1 MDADRIDRVTGWDSE
16 SFSDGFDG
24 LRALADRDFSGAV
37 TDGAAWLFMLNGRVV
52 GVVDGTL
59 EGFETAS
66 GTAYEAPHESLPLL
80 YAMLEEGG
88 RERAQYYT
96 NDTPLADA
104 DRKLSAG
111 NFTGYVELSE
121 NVLSGDYYV
130 AYYGGESLSAAFTG
144 SSNDTLKTG
153 EEAFDL
159 ANDEVGI
166 YTVHEVDLDVR
177 QVPDPDDVGST
188 GVAGGTE
195 TVDGSDTAASSD
207 TDSTDTDT
215 DSDDHGLGNVAAGVG
230 GGVTV
235 DDAEDDPATD
245 EADATT
251 DRSGPVDPAPSA
263 AVDDAGESGEM
274 DDSPSAD
281 AGTETDEP
289 ETKTDEP
296 ETEPAERTAPDTGAN
311 SAGGEA
317 GTPTDGAASGSP
329 DASSATDSSATPSTE
344 SEEEDG
350 SVTKGDVPPN
360 ADEDVFSEE
369 EEWRETKSIPAL
381 DPDESADVVREQE
394 SGSAARS
401 SRSSAGTGATDGRSS
416 SASGSKQATSGKQAA
431 SSKQAAASASTADSS
446 AAGST
451 RSEKTASTGE
461 ANGSGAGAGS
471 EDVNERESVKRSQL
485 HRRVNRLESAL
496 EETEAKRKA
505 LVEERDEVAAERDEL
520 RETNERLESRVAEL
534 ESELESVRGELREAR
549 AQLPDGD
556 QMMSPADA
564 LDGTN
569 LFVRYG
575 SQGGA
580 TLEKA
585 RDDEVDREELVNNL
599 QLEHHT
605 SFEADGVVVDD
616 QPYEAFLRDTMEYGF
631 TRWLVEDLLFEIQDT
646 GNTGDLQELYEAIPE
661 IDRAEIGGTVQI
673 VHQENGEET
682 REQRSFD
689 LVLRNRMGN
698 PLFVADLNASRDPT
712 AKGSLDQLVEDSS
725 LVAESGD
732 EFASAFAVTSSFFK
746 PGALETADDATG
758 GGLLSRSKKKS
769 YVKISRKQGYHLCL
783 AESRDGGF
791 HLTVPEL

>member
-1 MDADRIDRVTGWDSE
+1 MDADRIDRVTGWNAE
-16 SFSDGFDG
+16 SFSEGFDG
-24 LRALADRDFSGAV
+24 LRALANRDFSGAV
-37 TDGAAWLFMLNGRVV
+37 TDDAAWLFMLNGRVV
-52 GVVDGTL
+52 DVVDGTL
-59 EGFETAS
+59 DGFETAS

-80 YAMLEEGG
+80 YAMLERGG

-96 NDTPLADA
+96 NDTPLAAA

-111 NFTGYVELSE
+111 NFTGYIELSE

-153 EEAFDL
+153 EEAFEL

-166 YTVHEVDLDVR
+166 YTVHETDLDVR
-177 QVPDPDDVGST
+177 EVPEPGAAGST
-188 GVAGGTE
+188 GVVG
-195 TVDGSDTAASSD
+195 DTNAADS
-207 TDSTDTDT
+207 TDSTGTTASTASTASTSTDAEP
-215 DSDDHGLGNVAAGVG
+215 DSDEHGLGGVA

-235 DDAEDDPATD
+235 DDAGDDTATD
-245 EADATT
+245 EPDATVNP
-251 DRSGPVDPAPSA
+251 SGPVDPAPSA
-263 AVDDAGESGEM
+263 VS
-274 DDSPSAD
+274 DDSTPSAASD
-281 AGTETDEP
+281 DPEP
-289 ETKTDEP
+289 ETDP
-296 ETEPAERTAPDTGAN
+296 EEG
-311 SAGGEA
+311 S
-317 GTPTDGAASGSP
+317 PTDAGASSGTAAADANDAATSESSPASPAAEQSRDSSAASG
-329 DASSATDSSATPSTE
+329 D
-344 SEEEDG
+344 EDG
-350 SVTKGDVPPN
+350 ASAESDAPPEAGD
-360 ADEDVFSEE
+360 DVFSEE

-381 DPDESADVVREQE
+381 DPDESADVVPEQE
-394 SGSAARS
+394 SGSGRT
-401 SRSSAGTGATDGRSS
+401 SRSAAGTGTSDAGGRSS
-416 SASGSKQATSGKQAA
+416 SASQSMQAASGKQVASSKQATSG
-431 SSKQAAASASTADSS
+431 ASTSNSS
-446 AAGST
+446 AAENSQSGTTSST
-451 RSEKTASTGE
+451 DE
-461 ANGSGAGAGS
+461 AGGSGAAAGS
-471 EDVNERESVKRSQL
+471 EDVNERESVQRNEL
-485 HRRVNRLESAL
+485 HRQVNRLESAL
-496 EETEAKRKA
+496 EETEAKRRA
-505 LVEERDEVAAERDEL
+505 LIDKRDEVAAERDDL

-556 QMMSPADA
+556 QMMSPAEA

-575 SQGGA
+575 TQGGA

-585 RDDEVDREELVNNL
+585 RDGGVDREELVSNL

-616 QPYEAFLRDTMEYGF
+616 QPYEEFLRDTMEYGF
-631 TRWLVEDLLFEIQDT
+631 ARWLVEDLLFEIQDT
-646 GNTGDLQELYEAIPE
+646 GNTGDLQELYEAVPE

-673 VHQENGEET
+673 VHEENGQET

-712 AKGSLDQLVEDSS
+712 PKGSLDQLVEDSS

-783 AESRDGGF
+783 AESRDAGF